1 MASEKGELLRVISS
15 LLAWETPVE
24 LVPST
29 TAGVAVLFGRSGEGE
44 DRILLIKRADR
55 TGDPWSGHV
64 ALPGGRVEGM
74 DGSFRGTAV
83 RETLEEVGIDLDA
96 GGRFLG
102 YMGKFHARTR
112 RILVVPSVFVADHIP
127 DVTPSPEVASYRWV
141 PFNELLR
148 RGNTSSH
155 TVRRGKTAFRF
166 PAYEFEDYHI
176 WGVTERILST
186 MVGAAR
192 GKGLES

>member
-1 MASEKGELLRVISS
+1 MASQKGELLGVISS
-15 LLAWETPVE
+15 ILAREPPVE
-24 LVPST
+24 LVPSA

-44 DRILLIKRADR
+44 DRVLLIKRADR

-64 ALPGGRVEGM
+64 ALPGGRVEGT
-74 DGSFRGTAV
+74 DESFRRTAV

-102 YMGKFHARTR
+102 YMEEFHARTR
-112 RILVVPSVFVADHIP
+112 RILVVPSVFVSDHIP
-127 DVTPSPEVASYRWV
+127 DVTTSAEVASYRWV

-155 TVRRGKTAFRF
+155 TVGRGKMIFNF

-186 MVGAAR
+186 MVDAAR
-192 GKGLES
+192 KKGLGP